1 VSLAKPYKRP
11 SVRLPTPL
19 EIPEGRRRVVA
30 FNIVSGFPPSAKRRA
45 TTRSVWRVQVVY
57 QSMVRGV
64 LHADPVLVSEEI
76 AQALASGPR
85 AGTWL
90 QVEDVVALAAFV
102 GRCRSLRQTA
112 RQIAS
117 FFGRKLFRKSALAQ
131 TRENEVFILHSS
143 LAVSTTR
150 WKRGPM
156 ASPAFM
162 PEEWLLHPLDR
173 ISDPFGDDLCLDCI
187 EPAGVVDEFG
197 IQSCD
202 GRSENLTPPYDM
214 IRQESLQGMPFL
226 TPDGLSREP
235 TTQTLV
241 AGIEVATARLLKS
254 SDDSVAAEIATRAN
268 TILQVLVQNLAGDPC
283 SLQAGP
289 AHAPPGSSATL
300 PHGKILSEVRRLEFE
315 AAVLRRKL
323 QMPRCK
329 KRCDNRKDPRQP
341 KASQQLKRAPRYA
354 RRSSHGVESQHVA
367 HSSISTESSGSGGIE
382 AFPRARVSH
391 IALASS
397 RNATLPCIPFE
408 ACERDRDFDFSP

>member
-1 VSLAKPYKRP
+1 M
-11 SVRLPTPL
+11 
-19 EIPEGRRRVVA
+19 G
-30 FNIVSGFPPSAKRRA
+30 
-45 TTRSVWRVQVVY
+45 
-57 QSMVRGV
+57 
-64 LHADPVLVSEEI
+64 
-76 AQALASGPR
+76 
-85 AGTWL
+85 
-90 QVEDVVALAAFV
+90 
-102 GRCRSLRQTA
+102 
-112 RQIAS
+112 
-117 FFGRKLFRKSALAQ
+117 
-131 TRENEVFILHSS
+131 
-143 LAVSTTR
+143 TTR

-367 HSSISTESSGSGGIE
+367 RT
-382 AFPRARVSH
+382 
-391 IALASS
+391 
-397 RNATLPCIPFE
+397 
-408 ACERDRDFDFSP
+408 